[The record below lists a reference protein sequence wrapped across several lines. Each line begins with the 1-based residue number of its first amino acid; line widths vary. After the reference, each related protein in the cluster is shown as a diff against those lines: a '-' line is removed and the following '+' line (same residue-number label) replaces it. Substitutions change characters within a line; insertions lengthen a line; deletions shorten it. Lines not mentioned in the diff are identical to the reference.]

1 MHYKR
6 EPADEYESLIFR
18 SLLILEVKLNL
29 HSQFGVLV
37 GQARYP
43 FEVLGKYSW
52 KAS

>member
-1 MHYKR
+1 MYYKR
-6 EPADEYESLIFR
+6 EPADEYEIIFR